1 MRSVFLLLA
10 SFIFNFSSGY
20 AQGSWAAIPN
30 APSNGRYDDMY
41 FINDSVGFVS
51 QDSEVFRTTDKGTT
65 WTQISTLDSNIYY
78 VRSIEFVNDTI
89 GFAGTF

>member
-1 MRSVFLLLA
+1 MKKQISFLHLILNNFNMRSVFLLLA

-41 FINDSVGFVS
+41 FINGSVGFVS
-51 QDSEVFRTTDKGTT
+51 QDSEVF
-65 WTQISTLDSNIYY
+65 
-78 VRSIEFVNDTI
+78 
-89 GFAGTF
+89 